1 MRSYMR
7 AFASLF
13 LVLAI
18 IFAGFTSPA
27 LSTAQA
33 STRAVAVLHWA
44 EKEKGKPYKYGA
56 TGPNAFDCSGC
67 VQFAY
72 KKAGK
77 KIGRTSGAQLAG
89 KHISKSHKEK
99 GDVII
104 FMDGGYACHS
114 AIYAGDGKVWHAP
127 KTGRKVSEEK
137 IWTSSYV
144 LRRPRSPSVAIAARS
159 SPWKSAPRC
168 RL

>member
-13 LVLAI
+13 LALAI

-44 EKEKGKPYKYGA
+44 E
-56 TGPNAFDCSGC
+56 
-67 VQFAY
+67 
-72 KKAGK
+72 
-77 KIGRTSGAQLAG
+77 
-89 KHISKSHKEK
+89 KEK

>member
-1 MRSYMR
+1 MKDKPKRSYMR

-27 LSTAQA
+27 LSTDQA

-56 TGPNAFDCSGC
+56 TGPNAFDCSGY
-67 VQFAY
+67 VQFVC
-72 KKAGK
+72 K
-77 KIGRTSGAQLAG
+77 KIGRTSRARLAG

-114 AIYAGDGKVWHAP
+114 AIYAGEGKVWHAP

-137 IWTSSYV
+137 IWTSSYAV
-144 LRRPRSPSVAIAARS
+144 RRP
-159 SPWKSAPRC
+159 
-168 RL
+168 

>member
-7 AFASLF
+7 AFASPF
-13 LVLAI
+13 LALAI
-18 IFAGFTSPA
+18 IFAGFTLPA

-33 STRAVAVLHWA
+33 STRSVTVLHWA

-56 TGPNAFDCSGC
+56 TGPNAFDCSGY
-67 VQFAY
+67 VQFVY

-104 FMDGGYACHS
+104 FMDGGYAYHS
-114 AIYAGDGKVWHAP
+114 AIFAGDGKVWHAP
-127 KTGRKVSEEK
+127 KPGRKVSEEK
-137 IWTSSYV
+137 LWTSSYV
-144 LRRPRSPSVAIAARS
+144 VRRP
-159 SPWKSAPRC
+159 
-168 RL
+168 

>member
-44 EKEKGKPYKYGA
+44 EKEKGKP
-56 TGPNAFDCSGC
+56 
-67 VQFAY
+67 
-72 KKAGK
+72 
-77 KIGRTSGAQLAG
+77 IGRTSGAQLAG